1 MSVGL
6 PALGAVLPVP
16 GVTLASAAAAIKTPD
31 RDDPA
36 RDDIVLMVFAEA
48 TRVAAVFTKSSF
60 RAAPVTIAEKRLCG
74 SVRALLINS
83 GNANAATGDA
93 GERDALELCAT
104 AARTLDLAESAVAP
118 FSTGVI
124 GERLPVERMQET
136 IGLMGESQRADGW
149 LAAARAIMTT
159 DTAPKL
165 LSQRISLGQDSVTIS
180 GMAKGAGM
188 IKPDMAT
195 LLAFI
200 CCDAAISSEC
210 LALMVR
216 EVADASFNRITI
228 DGDTSTNDSF
238 VLAATGKADNVCI
251 ADPGSADY
259 ATLKAGLCD
268 VAQHLAQCVVRDG
281 EGATKF
287 VSVNVTG
294 ARDDDEA
301 LNVAYTVAESP
312 LVKTALFAGDPNWGR
327 LCMAIGRAGV
337 ANLDTSQVAVRLAD
351 VYVVRGGVKAD
362 EYDESAAA
370 AVMARDE
377 FEIHIELSCGSSSR
391 SAELSR
397 DSSSRDSSSRGA
409 GEAVIWTS
417 DLSYEYVRIN
427 AEYRT

>member
-6 PALGAVLPVP
+6 PSLGEVLPVP
-16 GVTLASAAAAIKTPD
+16 GVSLASAAAAIKSPD
-31 RDDPA
+31 
-36 RDDIVLMVFAEA
+36 RDDIVLLLFEEA
-48 TRVAAVFTKSSF
+48 TRVAAVFTQSSF
-60 RAAPVTIAEKRLCG
+60 RAAPVTIAENRLNAG
-74 SVRALLINS
+74 ARALLINS

-104 AARTLDLAESAVAP
+104 AARTLGLAESAVAP

-124 GERLPVERMQET
+124 GERLPVERMNET
-136 IGLMGESQRADGW
+136 IGLMGESLRADGW
-149 LAAARAIMTT
+149 VAAATAIMTT

-165 LSQRISLGQDSVTIS
+165 LSKRISLAQSTVTIS

-200 CCDAAISSEC
+200 CCDAVISREC

-216 EVADASFNRITI
+216 EVADVSFNRITI

-238 VLAATGKADNVCI
+238 VVAATGKADNAGI
-251 ADPGSADY
+251 TDSGSADY
-259 ATLKAGLCD
+259 AALKAGLCD

-287 VSVNVTG
+287 VTVNVSG

-327 LCMAIGRAGV
+327 LCMAIGRAGIED
-337 ANLDTSQVAVRLAD
+337 LDTSQVAVRLAD
-351 VYVVRGGVKAD
+351 VWVVRGGVQAA
-362 EYDESAAA
+362 EYDEATAA

-377 FEIHIELSCGSSSR
+377 FEIHIELSCSDLSR
-391 SAELSR
+391 SDLSR
-397 DSSSRDSSSRGA
+397 SNLSRGA
-409 GEAVIWTS
+409 GQAVIWTS

>member
-6 PALGAVLPVP
+6 PALGQVLPVP
-16 GVTLASAAAAIKTPD
+16 GVSLASAAAAVKYGD
-31 RDDPA
+31 RDDPARDDRA
-36 RDDIVLMVFAEA
+36 RDDIVLMVFEEA
-48 TRVAAVFTKSSF
+48 TTVAAVFTQSSF
-60 RAAPVTIAEKRLCG
+60 RAAPVIIAEQCLSTG
-74 SVRALLINS
+74 SRALLINS
-83 GNANAATGDA
+83 GNANAATGEA
-93 GERDALELCAT
+93 GERDARELCAT
-104 AARTLDLAESAVAP
+104 AAQALGLAESAVAP

-124 GERLPVERMQET
+124 GERLPVARMKET
-136 IGLMGESQRADGW
+136 IGLMGESLQADGW
-149 LAAARAIMTT
+149 TAAAAAIMTT

-165 LSQRISLGQDSVTIS
+165 LSHQISLTQCSITIS

-200 CCDAAISSEC
+200 CCDAAIAGEC
-210 LALMVR
+210 LEQMVR
-216 EVADASFNRITI
+216 EVADVSFNRITI

-238 VLAATGKADNVCI
+238 VLAATGKADNACI
-251 ADPGSADY
+251 VDPGSEDY
-259 ATLKAGLCD
+259 ATLKAGLCH

-287 VSVNVTG
+287 VTVNVTG

-337 ANLDTSQVAVRLAD
+337 ENLDTSQVAVRLAE
-351 VYVVRGGVKAD
+351 VCVVRGGVRAK
-362 EYDESAAA
+362 EYDEAAAA

-377 FEIHIELSCGSSSR
+377 FEIHIDLGR
-391 SAELSR
+391 T
-397 DSSSRDSSSRGA
+397 SSSRGA